1 MLITCAMAKF
11 LFPIGPIQFSFYDQ
25 INMWLVGQDHLLQL
39 GVVSSWTR
47 IQLLHMIC

>member
-1 MLITCAMAKF
+1 MSITCAMGKS
-11 LFPIGPIQFSFYDQ
+11 LLPIGLIWFSFYGQ
-25 INMWLVGQDHLLQL
+25 INMWLVGQDHVLQL

>member
-1 MLITCAMAKF
+1 MSITCAMAKS
-11 LFPIGPIQFSFYDQ
+11 LLPIGPIRFSFYGQ
-25 INMWLVGQDHLLQL
+25 INMWLVGQDHVLQL